1 MIKNP
6 AFLEISEKE
15 SIMREELQNAT
26 DTSTVAYEKKLLL
39 WGDIYQN
46 IQTLFLDCVLESKA
60 LDLKI
65 PVFIYFDKN
74 KKQHAKATIDKEI
87 GINAASDKNK
97 DLIYIKSN
105 MAHEITHV
113 ISKQKSKTDWWR
125 NEKLLD
131 RTDKKHQ
138 SQLSREDQ
146 QKFPYYYQ
154 SPEEARAN
162 LQGLIQKHNNI
173 LNIEFVENY
182 SKLHNQSVRKSVHDV
197 IEYCIN
203 DIVLK
208 HRQYL
213 PNYTHKDYFGK
224 EYLLFLKKGLYDY
237 IFNQKGTKPIIIM
250 PEPVKKIISDAY
262 KIFEKERYS
271 IGELEA
277 YRNLLSAL
285 ESEKNKINPETKR
298 SNAIYLQEY
307 VDYVERKI
315 NKLAYVRNVSFNLK
329 KYGEKQKL
337 LISLPDYVY
346 DLLSDI
352 SNSGGRALVVGGAV
366 RDAILGKSPKDIDF
380 EVYGLNYDELNQI
393 LSKYG
398 KADLVGQS
406 FGVIKFVGK
415 DGMDFDFSLPR
426 LDSKAGVGHKDF
438 NVEVRSD
445 LTPEEAAARRDFTI
459 NAISYD
465 PITHEIVDPYNGR
478 QDLTNKILRHTSD
491 AFAEDPLRV
500 LRGMQFAS
508 RFGFDIAPETAEL
521 AQSIREEF
529 QHLPKERIYEEFKKL
544 VTKGIEPGKA
554 LDFLYTTGWSAN
566 FPEIHDLKDTPQD
579 SEWHPEGWSIRIMP
593 PDSFTTGV
601 AIAKPINLLSRELL
615 LNSTTDPTSDESRDI
630 TANTQFS
637 IKPRTVFTNLLST
650 KSAGV
655 SDFMFSPLVFS
666 PTFVTPSKSFVRGMR
681 TAAQQADKIIGV
693 MFQIPISSVLRIM
706 SSSIDNNQI
715 FQGIIKSVAIYVM
728 NMFASFQDSSQMKL
742 HDVSM
747 QEHTP
752 RSSSRNRNF
761 SISPTVIDPK
771 FSVIDNNVVFY
782 FYLRGVGDVDTHN
795 NGIVDNHIYFLVEL
809 GDVAIHTAHVMNEAA
824 RIADRENLSPEQRE
838 VLIYAALAH
847 DFAKPETTAVTNKK
861 GKDRI
866 TSHGHEE
873 KGGPKTRAFLESIGA
888 PKKVIDQVVPLVE
901 YHLAHIHHSN
911 TSKQDSFVKN
921 LAEKI
926 YPSNLKMLSYLIE
939 ADHSGRPPLEKKLP
953 DEAKTMIEKANELGV
968 FEDKAQDL
976 LQGRDIMVYTKKG
989 GPIIGQILKEHRK
1002 MILDHD
1008 PRMKNRET
1016 ALEWLQ
1022 NRMQREV
1029 AFINGYD
1036 VVENTNLKGRD
1047 IKDMLDEAWKAQLNG
1062 EFNDKAEALQWMKK
1076 NLTKFNTI

>member
-1 MIKNP
+1 MWYKYSSVTQYFDNFDSVANNIYAMITNP

-39 WGDIYQN
+39 WGDIYQK

-173 LNIEFVENY
+173 LNVEFVENY

-213 PNYTHKDYFGK
+213 PNYTHRDYFGK

-315 NKLAYVRNVSFNLK
+315 HKLAYVRNVSFNLK
-329 KYGEKQKL
+329 KYGEKQNL

-579 SEWHPEGWSIRIMP
+579 SEWHPEG
-593 PDSFTTGV
+593 
-601 AIAKPINLLSRELL
+601 
-615 LNSTTDPTSDESRDI
+615 
-630 TANTQFS
+630 
-637 IKPRTVFTNLLST
+637 
-650 KSAGV
+650 
-655 SDFMFSPLVFS
+655 
-666 PTFVTPSKSFVRGMR
+666 
-681 TAAQQADKIIGV
+681 
-693 MFQIPISSVLRIM
+693 SV
-706 SSSIDNNQI
+706 
-715 FQGIIKSVAIYVM
+715 
-728 NMFASFQDSSQMKL
+728 
-742 HDVSM
+742 DV
-747 QEHTP
+747 
-752 RSSSRNRNF
+752 
-761 SISPTVIDPK
+761 
-771 FSVIDNNVVFY
+771 
-782 FYLRGVGDVDTHN
+782 
-795 NGIVDNHIYFLVEL
+795 
-809 GDVAIHTAHVMNEAA
+809 HTAHVMNEAA

-873 KGGPKTRAFLESIGA
+873 KGGPKARAFLESIGA

-1029 AFINGYD
+1029 ALINGYD

>member
-1 MIKNP
+1 MWYKYSSVTQYFDNFDSVANNIYAMITNP

-39 WGDIYQN
+39 WGDIYQK

-173 LNIEFVENY
+173 LNVEFVENY

-213 PNYTHKDYFGK
+213 PNYTHRDYFGK

-315 NKLAYVRNVSFNLK
+315 HKLAYVRNVSFNLK
-329 KYGEKQKL
+329 KYGEKQNL

-579 SEWHPEGWSIRIMP
+579 SEWHPEG
-593 PDSFTTGV
+593 
-601 AIAKPINLLSRELL
+601 
-615 LNSTTDPTSDESRDI
+615 
-630 TANTQFS
+630 
-637 IKPRTVFTNLLST
+637 
-650 KSAGV
+650 
-655 SDFMFSPLVFS
+655 
-666 PTFVTPSKSFVRGMR
+666 
-681 TAAQQADKIIGV
+681 
-693 MFQIPISSVLRIM
+693 SV
-706 SSSIDNNQI
+706 
-715 FQGIIKSVAIYVM
+715 
-728 NMFASFQDSSQMKL
+728 
-742 HDVSM
+742 DV
-747 QEHTP
+747 
-752 RSSSRNRNF
+752 
-761 SISPTVIDPK
+761 
-771 FSVIDNNVVFY
+771 
-782 FYLRGVGDVDTHN
+782 
-795 NGIVDNHIYFLVEL
+795 
-809 GDVAIHTAHVMNEAA
+809 HTAHVMNEAA

-873 KGGPKTRAFLESIGA
+873 KGGPKARAFLESIGA

>member
-1 MIKNP
+1 MITNP

-39 WGDIYQN
+39 WGDIYQK

-173 LNIEFVENY
+173 LNVEFVENY

-213 PNYTHKDYFGK
+213 PNYTHRDYFGK

-315 NKLAYVRNVSFNLK
+315 HKLAYVRNVSFNLK
-329 KYGEKQKL
+329 KYGEKQNL

-579 SEWHPEGWSIRIMP
+579 SEWHPEG
-593 PDSFTTGV
+593 
-601 AIAKPINLLSRELL
+601 
-615 LNSTTDPTSDESRDI
+615 
-630 TANTQFS
+630 
-637 IKPRTVFTNLLST
+637 
-650 KSAGV
+650 
-655 SDFMFSPLVFS
+655 
-666 PTFVTPSKSFVRGMR
+666 
-681 TAAQQADKIIGV
+681 
-693 MFQIPISSVLRIM
+693 SV
-706 SSSIDNNQI
+706 
-715 FQGIIKSVAIYVM
+715 
-728 NMFASFQDSSQMKL
+728 
-742 HDVSM
+742 DV
-747 QEHTP
+747 
-752 RSSSRNRNF
+752 
-761 SISPTVIDPK
+761 
-771 FSVIDNNVVFY
+771 
-782 FYLRGVGDVDTHN
+782 
-795 NGIVDNHIYFLVEL
+795 
-809 GDVAIHTAHVMNEAA
+809 HTAHVMNEAA

-873 KGGPKTRAFLESIGA
+873 KGGPKARAFLESIGA

>member
-1 MIKNP
+1 VWYKYSSVTQYFDNFDSVANNIYAMITNP

-39 WGDIYQN
+39 WGDIYQK

-173 LNIEFVENY
+173 LNVEFVENY

-213 PNYTHKDYFGK
+213 PNYTHRDYFGK

-315 NKLAYVRNVSFNLK
+315 HKLAYVRNVSFNLK
-329 KYGEKQKL
+329 KYGEKQNL

-579 SEWHPEGWSIRIMP
+579 SEWHPEG
-593 PDSFTTGV
+593 
-601 AIAKPINLLSRELL
+601 
-615 LNSTTDPTSDESRDI
+615 
-630 TANTQFS
+630 
-637 IKPRTVFTNLLST
+637 
-650 KSAGV
+650 
-655 SDFMFSPLVFS
+655 
-666 PTFVTPSKSFVRGMR
+666 
-681 TAAQQADKIIGV
+681 
-693 MFQIPISSVLRIM
+693 SV
-706 SSSIDNNQI
+706 
-715 FQGIIKSVAIYVM
+715 
-728 NMFASFQDSSQMKL
+728 
-742 HDVSM
+742 DV
-747 QEHTP
+747 
-752 RSSSRNRNF
+752 
-761 SISPTVIDPK
+761 
-771 FSVIDNNVVFY
+771 
-782 FYLRGVGDVDTHN
+782 
-795 NGIVDNHIYFLVEL
+795 
-809 GDVAIHTAHVMNEAA
+809 HTAHVMNEAA

-873 KGGPKTRAFLESIGA
+873 KGGPKARAFLESIGA

-1029 AFINGYD
+1029 ALINGYD

>member
-1 MIKNP
+1 VWYKYNSVTQYFDNFDSVANNIYAMITNP

-39 WGDIYQN
+39 WGDIYQK

-173 LNIEFVENY
+173 LNVEFVENY

-213 PNYTHKDYFGK
+213 PNYTHRDYFGK

-315 NKLAYVRNVSFNLK
+315 HKLAYVRNVSFNLK
-329 KYGEKQKL
+329 KYGEKQNL

-579 SEWHPEGWSIRIMP
+579 SEWHPEG
-593 PDSFTTGV
+593 
-601 AIAKPINLLSRELL
+601 
-615 LNSTTDPTSDESRDI
+615 
-630 TANTQFS
+630 
-637 IKPRTVFTNLLST
+637 
-650 KSAGV
+650 
-655 SDFMFSPLVFS
+655 
-666 PTFVTPSKSFVRGMR
+666 
-681 TAAQQADKIIGV
+681 
-693 MFQIPISSVLRIM
+693 SV
-706 SSSIDNNQI
+706 
-715 FQGIIKSVAIYVM
+715 
-728 NMFASFQDSSQMKL
+728 
-742 HDVSM
+742 DV
-747 QEHTP
+747 
-752 RSSSRNRNF
+752 
-761 SISPTVIDPK
+761 
-771 FSVIDNNVVFY
+771 
-782 FYLRGVGDVDTHN
+782 
-795 NGIVDNHIYFLVEL
+795 
-809 GDVAIHTAHVMNEAA
+809 HTAHVMNEAA

-873 KGGPKTRAFLESIGA
+873 KGGPKARAFLESIGA

-1029 AFINGYD
+1029 ALINGYD

>member
-1 MIKNP
+1 
-6 AFLEISEKE
+6 
-15 SIMREELQNAT
+15 
-26 DTSTVAYEKKLLL
+26 
-39 WGDIYQN
+39 
-46 IQTLFLDCVLESKA
+46 
-60 LDLKI
+60 
-65 PVFIYFDKN
+65 
-74 KKQHAKATIDKEI
+74 
-87 GINAASDKNK
+87 
-97 DLIYIKSN
+97 
-105 MAHEITHV
+105 
-113 ISKQKSKTDWWR
+113 
-125 NEKLLD
+125 
-131 RTDKKHQ
+131 
-138 SQLSREDQ
+138 
-146 QKFPYYYQ
+146 
-154 SPEEARAN
+154 
-162 LQGLIQKHNNI
+162 
-173 LNIEFVENY
+173 
-182 SKLHNQSVRKSVHDV
+182 
-197 IEYCIN
+197 
-203 DIVLK
+203 
-208 HRQYL
+208 
-213 PNYTHKDYFGK
+213 
-224 EYLLFLKKGLYDY
+224 
-237 IFNQKGTKPIIIM
+237 
-250 PEPVKKIISDAY
+250 
-262 KIFEKERYS
+262 
-271 IGELEA
+271 
-277 YRNLLSAL
+277 
-285 ESEKNKINPETKR
+285 
-298 SNAIYLQEY
+298 
-307 VDYVERKI
+307 
-315 NKLAYVRNVSFNLK
+315 
-329 KYGEKQKL
+329 
-337 LISLPDYVY
+337 
-346 DLLSDI
+346 
-352 SNSGGRALVVGGAV
+352 
-366 RDAILGKSPKDIDF
+366 
-380 EVYGLNYDELNQI
+380 

-579 SEWHPEGWSIRIMP
+579 SEWHPEG
-593 PDSFTTGV
+593 
-601 AIAKPINLLSRELL
+601 
-615 LNSTTDPTSDESRDI
+615 
-630 TANTQFS
+630 
-637 IKPRTVFTNLLST
+637 
-650 KSAGV
+650 
-655 SDFMFSPLVFS
+655 
-666 PTFVTPSKSFVRGMR
+666 
-681 TAAQQADKIIGV
+681 
-693 MFQIPISSVLRIM
+693 SV
-706 SSSIDNNQI
+706 
-715 FQGIIKSVAIYVM
+715 
-728 NMFASFQDSSQMKL
+728 
-742 HDVSM
+742 DV
-747 QEHTP
+747 
-752 RSSSRNRNF
+752 
-761 SISPTVIDPK
+761 
-771 FSVIDNNVVFY
+771 
-782 FYLRGVGDVDTHN
+782 
-795 NGIVDNHIYFLVEL
+795 
-809 GDVAIHTAHVMNEAA
+809 HTAHVMNEAA

-873 KGGPKTRAFLESIGA
+873 KGGPKARAFLESIGA

>member
-1 MIKNP
+1 MITNP

-15 SIMREELQNAT
+15 SIMREELLNAS

-105 MAHEITHV
+105 MAHEISHV

-173 LNIEFVENY
+173 LNLEFVENY

-197 IEYCIN
+197 IEYCVN
-203 DIVLK
+203 DLVLK
-208 HRQYL
+208 HRSYF

-237 IFNQKGTKPIIIM
+237 ILNQKGTKPIIIM

-315 NKLAYVRNVSFNLK
+315 HKLAFVRNVAFNLK
-329 KYGEKQKL
+329 KYGEKQNL

-398 KADLVGQS
+398 KSDLVGQS

-438 NVEVRSD
+438 SVEVRSD

-554 LDFLYTTGWSAN
+554 LDYLYTTGWSAN

-579 SEWHPEGWSIRIMP
+579 SEWHPEG
-593 PDSFTTGV
+593 
-601 AIAKPINLLSRELL
+601 
-615 LNSTTDPTSDESRDI
+615 
-630 TANTQFS
+630 
-637 IKPRTVFTNLLST
+637 
-650 KSAGV
+650 
-655 SDFMFSPLVFS
+655 
-666 PTFVTPSKSFVRGMR
+666 
-681 TAAQQADKIIGV
+681 
-693 MFQIPISSVLRIM
+693 SV
-706 SSSIDNNQI
+706 
-715 FQGIIKSVAIYVM
+715 
-728 NMFASFQDSSQMKL
+728 
-742 HDVSM
+742 DV
-747 QEHTP
+747 
-752 RSSSRNRNF
+752 
-761 SISPTVIDPK
+761 
-771 FSVIDNNVVFY
+771 
-782 FYLRGVGDVDTHN
+782 
-795 NGIVDNHIYFLVEL
+795 
-809 GDVAIHTAHVMNEAA
+809 HTAHVMNEAA

-873 KGGPKTRAFLESIGA
+873 KGGPKARAFLESIGA

-1029 AFINGYD
+1029 ALINGYD

-1062 EFNDKAEALQWMKK
+1062 EFNDKAEAFQWMKK

>member
-1 MIKNP
+1 VWYKYSSVTQYFDNFDSVANNIYAMITNP

-39 WGDIYQN
+39 WGDIYQK

-173 LNIEFVENY
+173 LNVEFVENY

-213 PNYTHKDYFGK
+213 PNYTHRDYFGK

-315 NKLAYVRNVSFNLK
+315 HKLAYVRNVSFNLK
-329 KYGEKQKL
+329 KYGEKQNL

-579 SEWHPEGWSIRIMP
+579 SEWHPEG
-593 PDSFTTGV
+593 
-601 AIAKPINLLSRELL
+601 
-615 LNSTTDPTSDESRDI
+615 
-630 TANTQFS
+630 
-637 IKPRTVFTNLLST
+637 
-650 KSAGV
+650 
-655 SDFMFSPLVFS
+655 
-666 PTFVTPSKSFVRGMR
+666 
-681 TAAQQADKIIGV
+681 
-693 MFQIPISSVLRIM
+693 SV
-706 SSSIDNNQI
+706 
-715 FQGIIKSVAIYVM
+715 
-728 NMFASFQDSSQMKL
+728 
-742 HDVSM
+742 DV
-747 QEHTP
+747 
-752 RSSSRNRNF
+752 
-761 SISPTVIDPK
+761 
-771 FSVIDNNVVFY
+771 
-782 FYLRGVGDVDTHN
+782 
-795 NGIVDNHIYFLVEL
+795 
-809 GDVAIHTAHVMNEAA
+809 HTAHVMNEAA

-873 KGGPKTRAFLESIGA
+873 KGGPKARAFLESIGA

>member
-1 MIKNP
+1 MITNP

-39 WGDIYQN
+39 WGDIYQK

-173 LNIEFVENY
+173 LNVEFVENY

-213 PNYTHKDYFGK
+213 PNYTHRDYFGK

-315 NKLAYVRNVSFNLK
+315 HKLAYVRNVSFNLK
-329 KYGEKQKL
+329 KYGEKQNL

-579 SEWHPEGWSIRIMP
+579 SEWHPEG
-593 PDSFTTGV
+593 
-601 AIAKPINLLSRELL
+601 
-615 LNSTTDPTSDESRDI
+615 
-630 TANTQFS
+630 
-637 IKPRTVFTNLLST
+637 
-650 KSAGV
+650 
-655 SDFMFSPLVFS
+655 
-666 PTFVTPSKSFVRGMR
+666 
-681 TAAQQADKIIGV
+681 
-693 MFQIPISSVLRIM
+693 SV
-706 SSSIDNNQI
+706 
-715 FQGIIKSVAIYVM
+715 
-728 NMFASFQDSSQMKL
+728 
-742 HDVSM
+742 DV
-747 QEHTP
+747 
-752 RSSSRNRNF
+752 
-761 SISPTVIDPK
+761 
-771 FSVIDNNVVFY
+771 
-782 FYLRGVGDVDTHN
+782 
-795 NGIVDNHIYFLVEL
+795 
-809 GDVAIHTAHVMNEAA
+809 HTAHVMNEAA

-873 KGGPKTRAFLESIGA
+873 KGGPKARAFLESIGA

-1029 AFINGYD
+1029 ALINGYD